1 MSSVFEM
8 RLGTGSVWRK
18 ERELSM
24 LMIVC
29 SGIEESMDIG
39 ERSEASVE

>member
-1 MSSVFEM
+1 MSSIFEM
-8 RLGTGSVWRK
+8 RLGTESVWRK
-18 ERELSM
+18 ERELST

-29 SGIEESMDIG
+29 SGIEKSIEIG